1 MSKARPSSAVDRVR
15 PVIAC
20 FVAVYGAELGRGTYA
35 ESEPLLTIRPPR
47 GDLALHDPER
57 LAGAEEGA
65 GQVRVDDVRPL
76 LDGELLERDGRSADA
91 GVVEEEVEAAEAG
104 LHLGEGPLDGGGDA
118 DVALERD
125 RAAAELG
132 GRGLESGHGAAGK
145 NDREA
150 GVGERGGDRPPDPAA
165 RAGDERD
172 VRRGPP

>member
-1 MSKARPSSAVDRVR
+1 M
-15 PVIAC
+15 IAC

-35 ESEPLLTIRPPR
+35 DSEPLLTIRPPR
-47 GDLALHDPER
+47 GDLTLHDPER

-91 GVVEEEVEAAEAG
+91 GVVEEQVEAAEAG
-104 LHLGEGPLDGGGDA
+104 LHLGEGPLDGGRAA

-132 GRGLESGHGAAGK
+132 RRGF
-145 NDREA
+145 
-150 GVGERGGDRPPDPAA
+150 ERGTVRPARTTVKPASASAAETDRPIPLPAPVTSA
-165 RAGDERD
+165 IFGAGRSMKEESTAGR
-172 VRRGPP
+172 